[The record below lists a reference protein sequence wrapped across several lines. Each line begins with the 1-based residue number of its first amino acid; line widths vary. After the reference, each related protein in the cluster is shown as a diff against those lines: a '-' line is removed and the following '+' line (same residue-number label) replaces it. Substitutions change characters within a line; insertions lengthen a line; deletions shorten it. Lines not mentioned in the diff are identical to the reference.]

1 MKTLKILFGILMC
14 FALLATLISFFT
26 GTIDEETPE
35 IIGHLILIGIIIIVI
50 YISFKPSRNKTNS
63 IEKE

>member
-26 GTIDEETPE
+26 GTVNEETPE
-35 IIGHLILIGIIIIVI
+35 IIGHLILIVIIIVLI
-50 YISFKPSRNKTNS
+50 YICFKPSRNKINS